1 MEVTKNRIAISFNG
15 GKESLIVLHKYG
27 ELNIPADQR
36 QNVIF
41 RVDKNDDFPE
51 VNDYIDFMCD
61 KYHIKLVKFC
71 DMKDSIV
78 QLKSLYNV
86 DTVILGCRRTDPHC
100 SELKEYQ
107 MTDSSWPSI
116 MRFNPLLDW
125 SYKEVWNY
133 IDLHQLPVCK
143 LYEKGYTSLG
153 SRYNSFPNYTLFDK
167 DSYKHARELIDETME
182 RCGRINNCNI
192 SIDETKLSIK
202 FDGICVKGKGVA
214 TKLGYPTANLHI
226 ANYNSMNNIEGVY
239 YGYCVLKNIK
249 YKMVLIGGKNPE
261 YGDSTIEV
269 HILKF
274 DYCLLYNESLS
285 VEIIG
290 FIRKMKKFETIDIL
304 IEAINNDIAIAKYHL
319 KDEKQ

>member
-1 MEVTKNRIAISFNG
+1 MEVTKNRFAISFNG

-86 DTVILGCRRTDPHC
+86 DTVILGCRRTDPYC

-167 DSYKHARELIDETME
+167 KDAYKHARELADETME
-182 RCGRINNCNI
+182 RCGRIKH
-192 SIDETKLSIK
+192 KLGLEFESK
-202 FDGICVKGKGVA
+202 CVKGKGVA
-214 TKLGYPTANLHI
+214 TKLGFPTANL
-226 ANYNSMNNIEGVY
+226 NIDKYESTILYLEGVY

-269 HILKF
+269 HILDF
-274 DYCLLYNESLS
+274 DYCLLYDQSLS

-304 IEAINNDIAIAKYHL
+304 IEAINNDIVIAKYHL